1 MAEHQN
7 RVAIV
12 TGGAQGIGYAICE
25 RLLRDGARVVIADI
39 NDDLASEAVQALGE
53 YGPVRYV
60 HCNVAERLDV
70 HNLVASTLD
79 ALSLI
84 HI

>member
-60 HCNVAERLDV
+60 HCN
-70 HNLVASTLD
+70 
-79 ALSLI
+79 LSLI

>member
-39 NDDLASEAVQALGE
+39 NDCLLYTSPSPRDRG
-53 YGPVRYV
+53 
-60 HCNVAERLDV
+60 
-70 HNLVASTLD
+70 
-79 ALSLI
+79 
-84 HI
+84 